1 MPLQGCRCKVTQQYL
16 SVPGLQEI
24 TINYQPGVIHRPDLS
39 LYIYGAH
46 INACTEVLAVG
57 WLSWLGR
64 LLVLEC
70 RLWRSA
76 LLEQEPQ
83 LCLQGSPVCA
93 GPLRLMV
100 HSAHITAP

>member
-76 LLEQEPQ
+76 LLEH
-83 LCLQGSPVCA
+83 GRNHSCA
-93 GPLRLMV
+93 CKARL
-100 HSAHITAP
+100 SARDPSV